1 MSKQLI
7 NPGSLARPSGYSH
20 GVLARGRLLALAGQT
35 GTNAAG
41 RIVAPDDLLAQF
53 RQSLANLKAVIQAA
67 GGQMSDVVKLTLY
80 VADKDSYREQL
91 KPIGAAYREFFGSY
105 YPAMSLVEVSSLFDD
120 EALIEIEGLAV
131 LEEADGP

>member
-1 MSKQLI
+1 MTKQLI
-7 NPGSLARPSGYSH
+7 NPASLVPPSGYAH
-20 GVLARGRLLALAGQT
+20 GVLARGWLLALAGQT

-41 RIVAPDDLLAQF
+41 RIAAPDDLPAQF
-53 RQSLANLKAVIQAA
+53 RQALANLKAVIQAA
-67 GGQMSDVVKLTLY
+67 GGQMTDVVQLTLY

-91 KPIGAAYREFFGSY
+91 KPIGAIYREFFGSY

-131 LEEADGP
+131 LEDGDGS